1 MFSDIIGVTS
11 LMDDSF
17 VHAELL
23 FAVFTSRVSSTL
35 ATQSFGYGIWT
46 LHGSHFIPCKV
57 TIINLGHTGKS
68 EYQSPST
75 VSVPCSSPLYHQV
88 ISTHR
93 FHCLVYKLC

>member
-46 LHGSHFIPCKV
+46 LHGRSCCSP
-57 TIINLGHTGKS
+57 NLS
-68 EYQSPST
+68 AY
-75 VSVPCSSPLYHQV
+75 LYP
-88 ISTHR
+88 
-93 FHCLVYKLC
+93 